1 MIKLSAKTYT
11 EYSNFLEGLCAEGE
25 GQNGPGNYKLPST
38 RVCWALCQH
47 HSLCRF

>member
-25 GQNGPGNYKLPST
+25 GQNGPGNYKLPS
-38 RVCWALCQH
+38 VDVAIHSALNMRM
-47 HSLCRF
+47 L

>member
-38 RVCWALCQH
+38 RDI
-47 HSLCRF
+47 